1 MKVNTPISNISP
13 NLYNN
18 KVKKDDL
25 ALVDRL
31 QKGIKENPVQYLKA
45 SGNLGNLSSLKDLL
59 VEDGINNSSKDY
71 IANYIALA

>member
-1 MKVNTPISNISP
+1 MKVNAPISNISP

-31 QKGIKENPVQYLKA
+31 QKGIKEDPVQYLKA

-59 VEDGINNSSKDY
+59 VDAGVNNDLKDY
-71 IANYIALA
+71 IAIA